1 MAGNDLLGF
10 LIIGLIFVV
19 ADGQVLHRDGRRYL
33 RGPDGGSGGPTA
45 SMVVTVFHLV
55 ALGLLAL
62 LSVIGPGWSGSAPAL
77 VGRIGVFLL
86 LLAVAHAATL
96 SALVRRR
103 QDARARTRFPGSD
116 PDAAGPQVRPDLG
129 NHGPYRT

>member
-1 MAGNDLLGF
+1 
-10 LIIGLIFVV
+10 
-19 ADGQVLHRDGRRYL
+19 
-33 RGPDGGSGGPTA
+33 
-45 SMVVTVFHLV
+45 MVVTVFHLV

-96 SALVRRR
+96 SALVHAAAGRSRADPFPRERPGRHAARRS
-103 QDARARTRFPGSD
+103 ARTSGTTARTAPD
-116 PDAAGPQVRPDLG
+116 PASS
-129 NHGPYRT
+129 